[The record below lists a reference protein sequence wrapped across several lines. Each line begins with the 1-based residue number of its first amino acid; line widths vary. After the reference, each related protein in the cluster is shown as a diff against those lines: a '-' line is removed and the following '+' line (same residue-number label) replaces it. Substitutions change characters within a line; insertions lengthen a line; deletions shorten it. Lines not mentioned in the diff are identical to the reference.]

1 MIEDVGES
9 KVFPGV
15 YRAVV
20 TDAEDPLDRGRV
32 QIEIP
37 SLSEEGGVWA
47 PMLRQAHDSL
57 VPPEPGDEVIVAFEE
72 GDPASPLVLGMLW
85 SSRGGPPE

>member
-20 TDAEDPLDRGRV
+20 IDAEDPLDRGRV

-37 SLSEEGGVWA
+37 SVSGEGVWA
-47 PMLRQAHDSL
+47 PMLRQANSSL
-57 VPPEPGDEVIVAFEE
+57 LTPERGDEVIVAFEE

-85 SSRGGPPE
+85 NPRGKPEY